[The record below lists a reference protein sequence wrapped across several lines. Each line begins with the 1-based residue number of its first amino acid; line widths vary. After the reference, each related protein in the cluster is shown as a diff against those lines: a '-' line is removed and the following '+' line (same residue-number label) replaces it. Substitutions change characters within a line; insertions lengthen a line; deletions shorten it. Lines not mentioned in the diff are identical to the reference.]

1 MHSPLTP
8 HFLAHAEADTR
19 RRLGVPSERML
30 TLLARRERE
39 PESTP
44 LHVRALLAGALAAVA
59 RRLAAVAEDLDP
71 TIARRQLHHAAQ
83 R

>member
-19 RRLGVPSERML
+19 RRLGVPSERTL
-30 TLLARRERE
+30 ALLAHRPRASE
-39 PESTP
+39 PTP
-44 LHVRALLAGALAAVA
+44 SGVRSVLAGALAAVA
-59 RRLAAVAEDLDP
+59 QRLAAVAEDLDP
-71 TIARRQLHHAAQ
+71 NVAHRPLHHATQ